1 MTTLKKTLGLTL
13 LLGWLALGLHA
24 AASFTSGTKYRITC
38 RYAGEGSVT
47 VGALHGSDVVL
58 LYQDTDDLPADGYWL
73 FESTGG
79 GDAWRIKN
87 AVTGQYLQYSPQRI
101 EGAIKGLI
109 LSDDVVGDS
118 TSWTLRGAGNRYNIV
133 NVADPKQ
140 WLNLRTDGTW
150 LLGTYEQNQSS
161 DNEVFSFYDE
171 SGEPVESE
179 STLPQI
185 SYAKNEVPA
194 HLDSL
199 YVNGRPAIYDQ
210 ANRRYLCTL
219 PDSLRGTT
227 QLDLTFDFTL
237 NDEDVSEGHALEFNN
252 AALVGGQTFALTN
265 FSATR
270 AYTLLL
276 HDETDA
282 TVARASVEFT
292 FLPVVVLNT
301 SADCNGT
308 DYTPSNIRVI
318 DPATT
323 DYAPVLNST
332 SRYRG
337 ATAQGFQ
344 KKAFAVKLK
353 DAEGESMDWSY
364 FGLREDNNWIL
375 DAMAV
380 DVARMRNRVST
391 DLWNAFS
398 TRPYYADEEPEMN
411 PGTRGRFVEVV
422 LNGNYHGLYCMTE
435 KLDRKQLKLKKI
447 KQEDGEPDKI
457 RGVLY
462 KSGQWSY
469 EVFMGHESDSRVFPH
484 RAPSAYNNNAME
496 WCGFEMDY
504 PDLDDDESIDWGPLY
519 NAIDFVATSSD
530 TEFANEYQ
538 QWFDMPVWRDYY
550 LFLDVILATDNHGKN
565 MFLMNYNI
573 SDENYGQLMT
583 LAPWDL
589 DGTWGRRWDGSN
601 NTTAATS
608 DFDGMVW
615 QHEHGQ
621 LGLFHRLQQTAGTQK
636 AWEESL
642 AERYADLRPT
652 AFNPDSLKL
661 RFTSYY
667 DLMYESGAVRR
678 ETRRWAESDKPA
690 DITTDVR
697 YITRWI
703 DTRIATLD
711 KKYGYDP
718 TTEVGINSP
727 AALDYTAAT
736 GGKNAIHITATR
748 PTTIHI
754 YNVSGKLVRSTKVKA
769 GATVIEN
776 LAPGVYLVGKNKVS
790 VY

>member
-1 MTTLKKTLGLTL
+1 MTLG
-13 LLGWLALGLHA
+13 
-24 AASFTSGTKYRITC
+24 
-38 RYAGEGSVT
+38 E
-47 VGALHGSDVVL
+47 LHGSGVLL
-58 LYQDTDDLPADGYWL
+58 LYQQTSQIPEDGYWV
-73 FESTGG
+73 FESTG
-79 GDAWRIKN
+79 AENTWRIKN
-87 AVTGQYLQYSPQRI
+87 AVTGQYLQYRPQRV
-101 EGAIKGLI
+101 EGSVKGLV
-109 LSDDVVGDS
+109 LSSEVVADS
-118 TSWTLRGAGNRYNIV
+118 TSWQLQGSENRYNIV
-133 NVADPKQ
+133 NVADPQQ

-150 LLGTYEQNQSS
+150 LLGTYAHQGMA
-161 DNEVFSFYDE
+161 DNELFSFYDQA
-171 SGEPVESE
+171 GAPVEAEGTS
-179 STLPQI
+179 LPDDP
-185 SYAKNEVPA
+185 SAGTMPSL
-194 HLDSL
+194 LDSL
-199 YVNGRPAIYDQ
+199 YVNGKPAVYDQ
-210 ANRRYLCTL
+210 AGNRYLCSL
-219 PDSLRGTT
+219 PETSRGRSSLNVSLTYAFSEAASGAHLELAGQAVSGTDSVGLADFDCT
-227 QLDLTFDFTL
+227 QPYALKLLDA
-237 NDEDVSEGHALEFNN
+237 EGQLLA
-252 AALVGGQTFALTN
+252 QTNL
-265 FSATR
+265 
-270 AYTLLL
+270 
-276 HDETDA
+276 
-282 TVARASVEFT
+282 EFT
-292 FLPVVVLNT
+292 FLPIVVLHT
-301 SADCNGT
+301 SPDCNGT
-308 DYTPSNIRVI
+308 DYTPGDFRVI
-318 DPATT
+318 DPSTT
-323 DYAPVLNST
+323 EYDPVLST
-332 SRYRG
+332 TFRYRG
-337 ATAQGFQ
+337 ASAQNYQ

-353 DAEGESMDWSY
+353 DAEGESLDHSY

-380 DVARMRNRVST
+380 DKVRMRNRVST

-398 TRPYYADEEPEMN
+398 TRPYYAGEEPEMN
-411 PGTRGRFVEVV
+411 PGTRGRFVEMI

-573 SDENYGQLMT
+573 SDKDYGQLMT

-718 TTEVGINSP
+718 TTEVGIDSP
-727 AALDYTAAT
+727 AAPDYTAAT

-748 PTTIHI
+748 PT
-754 YNVSGKLVRSTKVKA
+754 RSLFCSIPTQFF
-769 GATVIEN
+769 TY
-776 LAPGVYLVGKNKVS
+776 PRFS
-790 VY
+790 S